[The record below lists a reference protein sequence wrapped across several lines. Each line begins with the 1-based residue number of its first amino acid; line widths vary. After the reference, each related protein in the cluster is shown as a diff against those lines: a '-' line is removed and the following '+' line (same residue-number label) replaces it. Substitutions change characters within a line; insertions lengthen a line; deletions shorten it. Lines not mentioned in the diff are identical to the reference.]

1 MGKRKVNLLFILT
14 LVFSMILTACSSGEK
29 SSTEESG
36 GDGPTEIRVMS
47 HFFNPTP
54 PSDDSEVKK
63 EIEKATNTKL
73 NIEWVSAN
81 NYGDKLN
88 VMLASGDLPDL
99 LLIPDP
105 FQPVFRQ
112 AAEQGAF
119 WDVSPYIKDYP
130 NLNKTIDPIAW
141 DLTKMN
147 GGNFGIPRPRPTDGE
162 TFFVLRKDWLD
173 NVGLDVPTTSDELY
187 EVMKAFTQKD
197 PDQNGKDDTIGI
209 AGQINPTDMGSLGN
223 FEGIFTGATGNW
235 KEVDGELVHTATLPE
250 MKDALEFLAR
260 AYKEKL
266 IPEDFAS
273 MQISQVKEMF
283 QGNKAGIVSEKTGAM
298 QENFDPLSKIVEG
311 FDFMNLYPVTS
322 INDYNPKGAGFSGM
336 NAIPKSVPEEK
347 MKKIL
352 AMLDRWVE
360 EDVFSLHKQ
369 GIEGVHHK
377 VENGEVVVDTEK
389 MVKDAVADF
398 NQILYVSDPYA
409 STVKPTFPEEVQKFY
424 AEVQDERAKNSV
436 ADVSIGLYSET
447 GQTYLPELTKKIMD
461 LKTKIIL
468 GREPLSAWDSFVT
481 ELEAD
486 QNFIKLTEEMNQ
498 SYKER

>member
-1 MGKRKVNLLFILT
+1 MGKRKVNLLLVLT
-14 LVFSMILTACSSGEK
+14 LVVSMILSACSSNEK
-29 SSTEESG
+29 TSTEESG
-36 GDGPTEIRVMS
+36 DDGPTKIRIMS

-54 PSDDSEVKK
+54 PSDDNAVKK

-81 NYGDKLN
+81 NYTDKLN

-99 LLIPDP
+99 LLVPDP
-105 FQPVFRQ
+105 FNPVFRK

-119 WDVSPYIKDYP
+119 WDVSPFIDDFP
-130 NLNKTIDPIAW
+130 NLSKTIDPIAW

-147 GGNFGIPRPRPTDGE
+147 GGNFGIPRPRPSEGE
-162 TFFVLRKDWLD
+162 AFFVLRKDWLD
-173 NVGLDVPTTSDELY
+173 NVGLDIPKTSDELY
-187 EVMKAFTQKD
+187 EVMKAFTYGD

-209 AGQINPTDMGSLGN
+209 AGQIDPTGMASLAN
-223 FEGIFTGATGNW
+223 FEGIFTGATGDW
-235 KEVDGELVHTATLPE
+235 KDVNGKLVHTATLPE

-273 MQISQVKEMF
+273 LQLSQVKEMF
-283 QGNKAGIVSEKTGAM
+283 QANKAGMISEKTGAM
-298 QENFDPLSKIVEG
+298 QENYDPLSKIVKD
-311 FDFMNLYPVTS
+311 FDFMNLYPLTS
-322 INDYNPKGAGFSGM
+322 INDYNPKGPGFSGI

-347 MKKIL
+347 LKKIL
-352 AMLDRWVE
+352 AMLDRWVQD
-360 EDVFSLHKQ
+360 DVFPLHSQ

-389 MVKDAVADF
+389 LIQEGVTDF

-409 STVKPTFPEEVQKFY
+409 STVKPVFPEEVQTFY
-424 AEVQDERAKNSV
+424 AEVQDERANTSV

-468 GREPLSAWDSFVT
+468 GREPLSTWDQFVT
-481 ELEAD
+481 ELKAD
-486 QNFIKLTEEMNQ
+486 QNFIKLSEEINQ

>member
-1 MGKRKVNLLFILT
+1 MGKRKVNLLLVLT
-14 LVFSMILTACSSGEK
+14 LVVSMFLSACSSGEK
-29 SSTEESG
+29 TSTEDAG
-36 GDGPTEIRVMS
+36 GDGPTEIRIMS

-54 PSDDSEVKK
+54 PSDDNAVKE

-105 FQPVFRQ
+105 FHPVFRK

-119 WDVSPYIKDYP
+119 WDVSPYIEDYP
-130 NLNKTIDPIAW
+130 NLSKTIDPIAW
-141 DLTKMN
+141 ELTKIN

-162 TFFVLRKDWLD
+162 AFFVLRKDWLD
-173 NVGLDVPTTSDELY
+173 NVGLDIPTTSDELY
-187 EVMKAFTQKD
+187 EVMKAFTNED

-209 AGQINPTDMGSLGN
+209 AGQIDQTGMGSLAN

-235 KEVDGELVHTATLPE
+235 KEVNSELVHTATLPE
-250 MKDALEFLAR
+250 MKDALEFLTR

-266 IPEDFAS
+266 IPADFAS
-273 MQISQVKEMF
+273 LQISQVKEMF
-283 QGNKAGIVSEKTGAM
+283 QANKAGMISEKTGAM
-298 QENFDPLSKIVEG
+298 QENFDPLSKIVKD
-311 FDFMNLYPVTS
+311 FNFMNLYPVAS
-322 INDYNPKGAGFSGM
+322 INDYNPQGPGFSGIT
-336 NAIPKSVPEEK
+336 AIPKSVPEEK

-352 AMLDRWVE
+352 AMLNRWVE
-360 EDVFSLHKQ
+360 EDVFSLHSQ

-389 MVKDAVADF
+389 LIQEGVTDF

-424 AEVQDERAKNSV
+424 AEVQDERTKNSV
-436 ADVSIGLYSET
+436 GDLSVGLYSET

-468 GREPLSAWDSFVT
+468 GREPISAWDTFVN
-481 ELEAD
+481 ELKAD
-486 QNFIKLTEEMNQ
+486 QNFKKLTEEINQ

>member
-1 MGKRKVNLLFILT
+1 MGKRKAYLLLVLT
-14 LVFSMILTACSSGEK
+14 LVFSMILSACSGEK

-54 PSDDSEVKK
+54 PSNDSAVKK
-63 EIEKATNTKL
+63 EIEKATNSKL

-81 NYGDKLN
+81 NYTDKLN

-99 LLIPDP
+99 MLIPDP
-105 FQPVFRQ
+105 FNPVFRK

-162 TFFVLRKDWLD
+162 TFLILRKDWLD
-173 NVGLDVPTTSDELY
+173 HVGLDVPKTSDELY
-187 EVMKAFTQKD
+187 EVMKAFTYGD
-197 PDQNGKDDTIGI
+197 PDQNGKDDTIGV
-209 AGQINPTDMGSLGN
+209 AGQIDPIGMGSLVN
-223 FEGIFTGATGNW
+223 FEGIFTGATGDW
-235 KEVDGELVHTATLPE
+235 KEVNGELVHTATLPE
-250 MKDALEFLAR
+250 MKEALEFLAN

-273 MQISQVKEMF
+273 LQISQVKEMF
-283 QGNKAGIVSEKTGAM
+283 QANKAGMISQKTGAM
-298 QENFDPLSKIVEG
+298 QETYDPLSKIVKD
-311 FDFMNLYPVTS
+311 FDFMNLYPLTS
-322 INDYNPKGAGFSGM
+322 VNSYNPKGPGFAGI

-352 AMLDRWVE
+352 AVLDRWVE

-389 MVKDAVADF
+389 MVEDAVADF

-424 AEVQDERAKNSV
+424 AEVQDERAKSSV

-468 GREPLSAWDSFVT
+468 GREPLSAWDTFVND
-481 ELEAD
+481 LKAD